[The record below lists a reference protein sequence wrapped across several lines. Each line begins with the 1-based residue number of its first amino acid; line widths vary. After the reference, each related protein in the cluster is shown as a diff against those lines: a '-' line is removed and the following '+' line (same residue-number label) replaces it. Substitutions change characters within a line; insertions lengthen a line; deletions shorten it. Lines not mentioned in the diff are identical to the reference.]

1 MINIFRVFT
10 VFFIILMGCLV
21 TVDAVENTYYVNGTV
36 VIIEEASDEYD
47 DDGYVD
53 AYEQD
58 EFYEDQLPV
67 NSVLENDE
75 LLEFFNHDG
84 EDDAGI
90 RIQNGFHG
98 R

>member
-1 MINIFRVFT
+1 MINTFKVFT
-10 VFFIILMGCLV
+10 VFFIVLMGCIV
-21 TVDAVENTYYVNGTV
+21 TVDAVENTYYVDGTV
-36 VIIEEASDEYD
+36 VIIEEASYDYD

-75 LLEFFNHDG
+75 LLELFNQDG
-84 EDDAGI
+84 EAGTGI
-90 RIQNGFHG
+90 QIQNGFHG